1 MKKRFSK
8 MFAVALVTVLAVTS
22 AVPAMAMTEA
32 RAASGAYE
40 AYAAIV
46 EKYKTAQDHDYY
58 RNDMNALNQ
67 SGINMELAVASTD
80 KDLHYTLVDMAN
92 DGTPELFIAKYGAKY
107 LNEYGC
113 RGSYLIYDIYGYTN
127 GQAYRLFSTYSMG
140 YRSVYEIME
149 NGIIHCHGSGSARNN
164 SDSYYQVGSNNVGL
178 VRYLEYDGWDGDRYY
193 AATNNPYVKVPVTAA
208 EYYSIQN
215 GYTFKTDLTWYPI
228 GDLSGLRAELQEDAI
243 PVILNGV
250 ELACDQ
256 PPVIVG
262 GRTLVPLRA
271 IFEGLGASVYWD
283 GATRTVT
290 STLDGTTVVMTV
302 DSAVMYKN
310 GQAVTLDVPAQIVN
324 DRTMVPVRAV
334 GEAFGADVRW
344 DDATRTVYVTQ

>member
-1 MKKRFSK
+1 MKKYFSK
-8 MFAVALVTVLAVTS
+8 ILATALVTVLAVTS
-22 AVPAMAMTEA
+22 AVPAIAAES
-32 RAASGAYE
+32 RAASGGYE

-67 SGINMELAVASTD
+67 SGINTELAVASMD

-113 RGSYLIYDIYGYTN
+113 RGSYLIYDTYGYTN
-127 GQAYRLFSTYSMG
+127 GQAYRLFSTFSMG

-149 NGIIHCHGSGSARNN
+149 NGIIHCHGHGSARSN

-193 AATNNPYVKVPVTAA
+193 AATNNPYMKVPVTAA
-208 EYYSIQN
+208 EYYAILNS
-215 GYTFKTDLTWYPI
+215 YTFKTDLIWYPI
-228 GDLSGLRAELQEDAI
+228 GDLSGLRAELQGDAI

-256 PPVIVG
+256 PPLIVD

-271 IFEGLGASVYWD
+271 IFEGLGAAVDWD

-290 STLDGTTVVMTV
+290 STLDGTTIVMTV

-310 GQAVTLDVPAQIVN
+310 GEAVTLDVPAKIVN
-324 DRTMVPVRAV
+324 GRTMVPVRAV

>member
-1 MKKRFSK
+1 MKKCFSK
-8 MFAVALVTVLAVTS
+8 ILATALVTVLAVTS
-22 AVPAMAMTEA
+22 AVPAIAAEA

-67 SGINMELAVASTD
+67 SGINTELAIASPD

-92 DGTPELFIAKYGAKY
+92 DGTPELFIAKVGDKY
-107 LNEYGC
+107 LNEYGR
-113 RGSYLIYDIYGYTN
+113 RGGYLIYDTYGFTN
-127 GQAYRLFSTYSMG
+127 GQAYQLFSTFSMG

-149 NGIIHCHGSGSARNN
+149 NGIIHCYGHGSARSN
-164 SDSYYQVGSNNVGL
+164 SDSYYQVGPNNVGL

-193 AATNNPYVKVPVTAA
+193 AGTNNPYMKVPVTAA

-215 GYTFKTDLTWYPI
+215 SYTFKNDLTWYPI
-228 GDLSGLRAELQEDAI
+228 GDLSGLRTVLQGSAI

-271 IFEGLGASVYWD
+271 IFEGLGASVHWD

-290 STLDGTTVVMTV
+290 STLDGTTIVMTV

-310 GQAVTLDVPAQIVN
+310 GEAVTLDVPAKIVN
-324 DRTMVPVRAV
+324 GRTMVPVRAV

>member
-1 MKKRFSK
+1 MKKRFTK
-8 MFAVALVTVLAVTS
+8 MLAAALVAMFAATS
-22 AVPAMAMTEA
+22 AVPAMAAGDA
-32 RAASGAYE
+32 RAADGVYE
-40 AYAAIV
+40 AYADFLSM
-46 EKYKTAQDHDYY
+46 YKVAQDHDFY

-67 SGINMELAVASTD
+67 SGINTELAVASSD

-92 DGTPELFIAKYGAKY
+92 DGTPELFIAKYGNKY

-113 RGSYLIYDIYGYTN
+113 RGSYLIYDTYGYTN
-127 GQAYRLFSTYSMG
+127 GQAYRLFSTFSMG

-149 NGIIHCHGSGSARNN
+149 NGIIHCHGHGSARSN

-178 VRYLEYDGWDGDRYY
+178 VRYLEYDAWDGDRYY
-193 AATNNPYVKVPVTAA
+193 AATNNPYMKVPVTAA
-208 EYYSIQN
+208 EYYAILNS
-215 GYTFKTDLTWYPI
+215 YTFKTDLTWHPI

-256 PPVIVG
+256 PPLIVD

-271 IFEGLGASVYWD
+271 IFEGLGASVDWD
-283 GATRTVT
+283 GATRTVM
-290 STLDGTTVVMTV
+290 STLDDTTVVMTV

-310 GQAVTLDVPAQIVN
+310 DQAVTLDVPAKIVN
-324 DRTMVPVRAV
+324 GRTMVPVRAV

-344 DDATRTVYVTQ
+344 DGATRTVYVTQ